1 MIFVMMG
8 GLLFFSE
15 QAVVLVSLYLLGVYF
30 AASGVF
36 LGGFEYAITNL
47 EVGANSTIMLLLV
60 GVIILSVL
68 AWGVGSHSGEYSGGA
83 IVFAMGLVMVVFF
96 IVDSWVGFYAAYEG
110 VVFPLIICV
119 LVWGVYYE
127 RVCSCLYLVIYTVLF
142 STPLLLFVLWGVGS
156 GHIMW
161 VYWWGLPVLGE
172 WGWFLFIILLAMLVK
187 VPMYGL
193 HSWLPKVH
201 VEAPTWG
208 SILLAGVVIK
218 LGVYGMHILMSSG
231 VAGSA
236 VWLVGLWSLVGGVV
250 SGAYCLVVG
259 DTKSLV
265 AYSSVVHMATAIWL
279 LSITSSGVWRGV
291 VLLVIMHGL
300 VSAAMFGFIG
310 GLGESF
316 KSRSV
321 VLLKGVVSVY
331 TFSGLLLMVILVFNM
346 GFPISGGMLGEIEA
360 FNSIFKMFEGGWVLV
375 VMYMMIGCVFSLYL
389 GVNLAGLMGKQSF
402 VLSHK
407 VFSLEVGFLLL
418 SVLYLVGSDVL
429 L

>member
-1 MIFVMMG
+1 MMG

-15 QAVVLVSLYLLGVYF
+15 QVVVLVSLYLLCVYF
-30 AASGVF
+30 AVSGAF
-36 LGGFEYAITNL
+36 LGGFEYAIANL
-47 EVGANSTIMLLLV
+47 EVSANSAIMLLLV

-68 AWGVGSHSGEYSGGA
+68 AWGVGSDGGEYSSSVV
-83 IVFAMGLVMVVFF
+83 VFGMGLVMMLFF
-96 IVDSWVGFYAAYEG
+96 VVDSWVGFYAAYEG

-127 RVCSCLYLVIYTVLF
+127 RVSSCLYLVIYTVLF
-142 STPLLLFVLWGVGS
+142 STPLLLFVLWGVGG
-156 GHIMW
+156 GHVMW

-172 WGWFLFIILLAMLVK
+172 WGWLLFIVLLAMLVK
-187 VPMYGL
+187 VPIYGL
-193 HSWLPKVH
+193 HGWLPKVH
-201 VEAPTWG
+201 VGSPTWG

-218 LGVYGMHILMSSG
+218 LGVYGMYILTMSG

-236 VWLVGLWSLVGGVV
+236 AWLVGLWSLVGGVV

-265 AYSSVVHMATAIWL
+265 AYSSVVHMAATVWL
-279 LSITSSGVWRGV
+279 LSIVSSGVWRGV
-291 VLLVIMHGL
+291 VLLIIMHGL

-331 TFSGLLLMVILVFNM
+331 TFGGLLLMVVLVFNM

-360 FNSIFKMFEGGWVLV
+360 FNAIFKMFEGGWLLV
-375 VMYMMIGCVFSLYL
+375 VMYMMTGCMFSLYL
-389 GVNLAGLMGKQSF
+389 GANLAGLMGKQGF
-402 VLSHK
+402 VLSYK
-407 VFSLEVGFLLL
+407 VFSLEIGLLIL
-418 SVLYLVGSDVL
+418 SVLYLVGGDVL